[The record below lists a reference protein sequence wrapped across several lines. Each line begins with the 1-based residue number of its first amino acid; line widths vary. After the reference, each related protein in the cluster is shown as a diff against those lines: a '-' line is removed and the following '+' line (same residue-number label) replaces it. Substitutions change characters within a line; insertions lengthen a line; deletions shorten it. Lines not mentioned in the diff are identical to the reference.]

1 MISLLPV
8 VQLSSMK
15 PVAVFQHCHNV
26 QPGHFASFL
35 DERAIPW
42 QLIAIDRGDA
52 VPDSI
57 DAFSGLCFMG
67 GPMSVNDSL
76 PWIAQVLLLIRQAVA
91 ADMPVIGHCLG
102 GQLMSLALGGEVTR
116 NPVKEIGWG
125 AVQATDTAEARHW
138 LGNLQVFDA
147 YQWHGETFS
156 LPKGAVRILG
166 GEFCAN
172 QAYVLGPD
180 CGIHLGM
187 QFHIE
192 MTEALILDWNADWGD
207 ECDITQA
214 LPPSVQTS
222 VQQISAMPNALPI
235 MRGVADRL
243 YGRWIQALR
252 K

>member
-1 MISLLPV
+1 
-8 VQLSSMK
+8 MK

-42 QLIAIDRGDA
+42 QLIAIDRGD
-52 VPDSI
+52 VLPTDI

-76 PWIAQVLLLIRQAVA
+76 PWIAQEISLIRQAVA
-91 ADMPVIGHCLG
+91 TGVPVIGHCLG

-125 AVQATDTAEARHW
+125 AVQATDTAEARQW
-138 LGNLQVFDA
+138 LGNTESFEA

-156 LPKGAVRILG
+156 LPQGAVRILG
-166 GEFCAN
+166 GEHCAN

-192 MTEALILDWNADWGD
+192 MTEALILDWNVDWGD
-207 ECDITQA
+207 ECDVMKP
-214 LPPSVQTS
+214 LPASVQTTT
-222 VQQISAMPNALPI
+222 QQLLNMPRALPI
-235 MRGVADRL
+235 MRAVADRL
-243 YGRWIQALR
+243 YDRWVQALR
-252 K
+252 W

>member
-1 MISLLPV
+1 MVAFST
-8 VQLSSMK
+8 LSSMK

-35 DERAIPW
+35 DAHRIPW
-42 QLIAIDRGDA
+42 QLIAIDRGDS
-52 VPDSI
+52 VPASI

-76 PWIAQVLLLIRQAVA
+76 AWIPQELALIRQAIA
-91 ADMPVIGHCLG
+91 TDMPVIGHCLG

-125 AVQATDTAEARHW
+125 AVQATDTPEACHW
-138 LGNLQVFDA
+138 LGTTQTFDA

-156 LPKGAVRILG
+156 LPEGAVRILG
-166 GEFCAN
+166 GEYCAN

-180 CGIHLGM
+180 GGIHLGM

-192 MTEALILDWNADWGD
+192 MTEALIRDWNTDWSD
-207 ECDITQA
+207 ECDLNKP
-214 LPPSVQTS
+214 LPPSVQTTATQL
-222 VQQISAMPNALPI
+222 VRMPQALPV
-235 MRGVADRL
+235 MRDVADQL
-243 YGRWIQALR
+243 YSRWVQALR
-252 K
+252 T

>member
-1 MISLLPV
+1 
-8 VQLSSMK
+8 MK

-35 DERAIPW
+35 DAHQIPW
-42 QLIAIDRGDA
+42 QLIAVDRGDP
-52 VPDSI
+52 VPASI

-76 PWIAQVLLLIRQAVA
+76 PWIPQELALIRQAIA

-125 AVQATDTAEARHW
+125 AVQATDTSAARHW
-138 LGNLQVFDA
+138 LGTTQAFDA

-156 LPKGAVRILG
+156 LPEGAVRILG
-166 GEFCAN
+166 GEYCAN
-172 QAYVLGPD
+172 QAYVLGPGD
-180 CGIHLGM
+180 GIHLGM

-192 MTEALILDWNADWGD
+192 MTEALIHDWNTDWAD
-207 ECDITQA
+207 ECDVNKA
-214 LPPSVQTS
+214 LPSVQTTALQLS
-222 VQQISAMPNALPI
+222 EMPRALPV
-235 MRGVADRL
+235 MRGVAEQL
-243 YGRWIQALR
+243 YRRWVQALR
-252 K
+252 T